1 VIYAVSKWPEAV
13 RITGNNSEF
22 QGAKIN
28 DTSFIRV
35 PRQNTNIEAEMPI
48 LAGYTGYGL
57 WICTLFAPFEF
68 TKERIVNNKESLKH
82 GSNMANE
89 EMDEIRTML
98 DNENSQY
105 EVGRT
110 ERS

>member
-1 VIYAVSKWPEAV
+1 MPFANGRENCSKNGE
-13 RITGNNSEF
+13 G
-22 QGAKIN
+22 KK
-28 DTSFIRV
+28 
-35 PRQNTNIEAEMPI
+35 EMPI

-57 WICTLFAPFEF
+57 WICTSFAPFEF
-68 TKERIVNNKESLKH
+68 TKERIVNNKESLKY

-89 EMDEIRTML
+89 DMDEIRTML
-98 DNENSQY
+98 NNENLQY

>member
-1 VIYAVSKWPEAV
+1 MI
-13 RITGNNSEF
+13 F
-22 QGAKIN
+22 L
-28 DTSFIRV
+28 DIRSYYTNCDIIGLA
-35 PRQNTNIEAEMPI
+35 RQDTNIEAEMPI

-57 WICTLFAPFEF
+57 WICTSFAPFEF

-89 EMDEIRTML
+89 DMDEIRTML
-98 DNENSQY
+98 DNENLQY